1 MQIKRVHIKNFKS
14 IVDLPLD
21 LAPINVFIGENGS
34 GKSNI
39 LEALAFVAAAA
50 ANKLDNEFLVSRGI
64 RVTNPRFMR
73 SAFSDAVK
81 DAISINVEDEQGV
94 QVAFDLNTSG
104 DISYPR
110 WETKDHFSLP
120 PHMLSEPV
128 ASFPL
133 TNSALGIDS
142 DDILARLESITGT
155 LNIVDS
161 DINNIKGQINTV
173 KSGLTAKDSLPV
185 VDIINKIDQ
194 IKKIL
199 SDNRIELTQL
209 REEYAILDKSITSL
223 NDFIIYSPEVTA
235 LRTFEKEGQILP
247 LGVRGEGLLKLLRVL
262 AHEDKAAWS
271 TLQHN
276 LGLLDWLQGVEID
289 HDTTLPEQS
298 IQLRDRFVAE
308 TQPAFDQRSA
318 NEGFLYLLFFF
329 ALILSKATPRFFAI
343 ENVDTS
349 LNPKACSELMR
360 RITSLAHERQ
370 KQILL
375 TTHNPSLLDGL
386 NLHDDHQRLFVVYR
400 NRDGH
405 TTARRVKPPQPVGN
419 EPPIKLSEA
428 FVRGLL
434 GGIPQ
439 NF

>member
-1 MQIKRVHIKNFKS
+1 VQIKRVHIKNFKS
-14 IVDLPLD
+14 IVDLSLD

-39 LEALAFVAAAA
+39 LEALAFAAAAA

-64 RVTNPRFMR
+64 RVTDARLMR
-73 SAFSDAVK
+73 SAFL
-81 DAISINVEDEQGV
+81 DAIKDTISLDVEDERGI
-94 QVAFDLNTSG
+94 QVAFELTTSG
-104 DISYPR
+104 NISYPR
-110 WETKDHFSLP
+110 WESRTLIGLP
-120 PHMLSEPV
+120 PHTKPARNPAFIWLKSKVVEDFINEMSKY
-128 ASFPL
+128 
-133 TNSALGIDS
+133 TTKDRSAINEKE
-142 DDILARLESITGT
+142 ILAINEILENRLRQWN
-155 LNIVDS
+155 LD
-161 DINNIKGQINTV
+161 
-173 KSGLTAKDSLPV
+173 LPAFHKAET
-185 VDIINKIDQ
+185 IP
-194 IKKIL
+194 L
-199 SDNRIELTQL
+199 E
-209 REEYAILDKSITSL
+209 
-223 NDFIIYSPEVTA
+223 DFIVYSPEASA

-262 AHEDKAAWS
+262 AREDKNGWS

-360 RITSLAHERQ
+360 RITSLAVERQ

-386 NLHDDHQRLFVVYR
+386 NLHDDNQRLFVVYR

-405 TTARRVKPPQPVGN
+405 TTARRIKPPQPVGD